1 MGFDH
6 ITRNEIID
14 KHTTIFARELLAS
27 GNPNT
32 AILLLDGTYIF
43 IENSEKYAFQR
54 KSYSMYKGLPLVK
67 PMMIVASDDYLIDI
81 LGPYF
86 ANGRNNDAAIL
97 NKHVSKKDSHILKWS
112 EENEILVL
120 DRGFRDSLDLIE
132 SVGLHAESL
141 YFLSKGQKQHTVF
154 EANAS
159 RLATKIRWAIESA
172 NGRLKKWKFLD
183 NVVPNTQVRFI
194 GDYVR
199 IVGSLIN
206 AFRPLLSTDTE
217 NDLEISKKK

>member
-1 MGFDH
+1 
-6 ITRNEIID
+6 
-14 KHTTIFARELLAS
+14 
-27 GNPNT
+27 
-32 AILLLDGTYIF
+32 
-43 IENSEKYAFQR
+43 
-54 KSYSMYKGLPLVK
+54 MYKGRPLVK
-67 PMMIVASDDYLIDI
+67 PMMIVASDGYLIDI
-81 LGPYF
+81 LGPYS
-86 ANGRNNDAAIL
+86 ADGRNNDAAIL

-120 DRGFRDSLDLIE
+120 DRGFRDSLYLIE
-132 SVGLHAESL
+132 SVGLHAESP
-141 YFLSKGQKQHTVF
+141 YFLSKGQKQDTVF

-159 RLATKIRWAIESA
+159 RLVTKIRWAVESA

-206 AFRPLLSTDTE
+206 AFKPPCLLILKIIRNIQE
-217 NDLEISKKK
+217 NTAKVKNNR